1 LATGQSLAPIST
13 SWTVSKQTQ
22 HLPLLDHPLLR
33 GWVTVKKSIRS
44 AWLTVVIGELTA
56 LAAFVLAKMI
66 G

>member
-1 LATGQSLAPIST
+1 
-13 SWTVSKQTQ
+13 
-22 HLPLLDHPLLR
+22 LPLLDHPLLR

-44 AWLTVVIGELTA
+44 AWLTVVIGGLTA